1 MIANRK
7 RSNEDGMSPS
17 LTSVSYNQGH
27 KSRRRNIDND
37 AMYENTT
44 TQIDSPPMNDG
55 ESKMAEVT
63 KHCHS
68 CHTTETPE
76 WRKGPMGPR
85 TLCNA
90 CGLIWAKLSRNQR
103 DERPSKNRRPSTR
116 SPRSGTC
123 SPKQRGKTVDQAT
136 LSPSTPP
143 SSSSS
148 SPVPVPSSREPSP
161 VDVPAP
167 PLPPSSSS
175 TTTTSTTTPDHSDT
189 THHHAV
195 NKCAL
200 SFLLS

>member
-37 AMYENTT
+37 AMYE
-44 TQIDSPPMNDG
+44 QIDRSPPMIDG

-103 DERPSKNRRPSTR
+103 DERSNKSRRPSTR

-123 SPKQRGKTVDQAT
+123 SPKQRAKTVDQTT

-161 VDVPAP
+161 VNVPAP
-167 PLPPSSSS
+167 SLPPSA
-175 TTTTSTTTPDHSDT
+175 TSTTTDHSDT